1 MYITQL
7 ITRTSGLIY
16 RNLALVAPEC
26 QLVVRKFVIV
36 NTPKYPL
43 LSVRLSPTMKRR
55 IEQSALMRNSSQG
68 RIVREALKTYF
79 VGSEKIDK
87 QF

>member
-26 QLVVRKFVIV
+26 RFGVRKFVIV
-36 NTPKYPL
+36 NTPKYPR

-79 VGSEKIDK
+79 VGSEKIDE